1 MSRPG
6 RTGHHGQLVAA
17 YTGPTGFRQSGE
29 VRRKIRKTA
38 ISYNIKPS
46 QLPRIY

>member
-29 VRRKIRKTA
+29 LRRKIRQNRNFLQYQTVA
-38 ISYNIKPS
+38 IA
-46 QLPRIY
+46 